1 MAKAKQ
7 TEGKKR
13 GRKASGLHGAG
24 SGAGR
29 NGACSAAQTFRA
41 KRLGEPLAQYLHDMA
56 DLFGADRDQRRLLAE
71 AAAMS
76 FPERSDK
83 DRATARMM
91 AHRIGQELQSG
102 IRAVVAQAQARG
114 EAVAE
119 FNDAG
124 AVVIK
129 GRDGLYSL
137 MSANPPALT
146 EPLFNTAIAYRALV
160 ECCGY
165 TDVGSQLGKLTGQPG
180 CPRTS
185 TKSIHRAR
193 LNSVYA
199 GYQLAAAEVAVGR
212 ELLPILRAVAGEGQ
226 TIRSLTTGGRRRK
239 KLVEDLV
246 KALEIV
252 RASLAE
258 TGGLRIR
265 GH

>member
-7 TEGKKR
+7 TEGKNR
-13 GRKASGLHGAG
+13 GRKASALRGLK
-24 SGAGR
+24 S
-29 NGACSAAQTFRA
+29 GACSTAQTFRA

-56 DLFGADRDQRRLLAE
+56 DLFGADRDQRRRLAE

-76 FPERSDK
+76 YPERSDK
-83 DRATARMM
+83 DRAAARMM

-124 AVVIK
+124 AVVVK

-137 MSANPPALT
+137 MNTNPPTLS
-146 EPLFNTAIAYRALV
+146 EPLFNTAVAYRALV
-160 ECCGY
+160 ECCGHA
-165 TDVGSQLGKLTGQPG
+165 DVGSQLGQLTGQPG
-180 CPRTS
+180 SPRTS
-185 TKSIHRAR
+185 TKSIHLAR
-193 LNSVYA
+193 LDSVYA

-212 ELLPILRAVAGEGQ
+212 ELLPALRAVAGEGR
-226 TIRSLTTGGRRRK
+226 TIYSIAKSGHRRK
-239 KLVEDLV
+239 RLVDDLI
-246 KALEIV
+246 KALEKV

-258 TGGLRIR
+258 TGGLRIT
-265 GH
+265 GS